1 MKVSRQHDATGAKFG
16 NPKIKVATGK
26 LWMGEVLGR
35 FFSDLL
41 IGVFFTL

>member
-26 LWMGEVLGR
+26 LWMGKFWGD
-35 FFSDLL
+35 FFR
-41 IGVFFTL
+41 IF